1 MKRYE
6 FTITDYYV
14 EKFFCPI
21 RTKADIISTLME
33 LLNFIILNPKIPEK
47 AVHTWKIVLYI
58 DKMSRF
64 FVYSEKKYFTLVN
77 PFTVK
82 EVQNWLEFTF
92 SSKIIDYAIIS
103 RIQSLIK
110 TEAFSWS
117 CSLSFIEEIYDY
129 DSNFW
134 EDLWLVFRE
143 LLLMEDWYIRYDYDP
158 VNYIIH
164 KKKGQEHRH
173 PLLHYDLFYS
183 SRATFKLGIKSDQN
197 DIDDF
202 INLLN
207 LSTDCIYLED

>member
-6 FTITDYYV
+6 FLLTDYYF

-21 RTKADIISTLME
+21 RTKADVILVLME
-33 LLNFIILNPKIPEK
+33 ILNFISLNPVLPEG
-47 AVHTWKIVLYI
+47 AVQVWKIVLYI

-64 FVYSEKKYFTLVN
+64 FIYTKEKCFSLVN
-77 PFTVK
+77 PFITK

-92 SSKIIDYAIIS
+92 ASRIIDLATISKIK
-103 RIQSLIK
+103 SLIK
-110 TEAFSWS
+110 DDAFSWS

-134 EDLWLVFRE
+134 EDFWLIFRE

-158 VNYIIH
+158 VNYKIH
-164 KKKGQEHRH
+164 KEKEQEHRH

-183 SRATFKLGIKSDQN
+183 SRATFKLWIKSAQN
-197 DIDDF
+197 DIDTF

-207 LSTDCIYLED
+207 LSTDCTYLED